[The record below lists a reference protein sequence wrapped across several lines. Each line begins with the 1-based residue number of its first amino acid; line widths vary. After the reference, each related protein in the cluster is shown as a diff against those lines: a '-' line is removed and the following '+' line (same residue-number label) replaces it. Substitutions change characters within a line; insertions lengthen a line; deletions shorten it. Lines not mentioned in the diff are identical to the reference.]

1 MDVVIKL
8 KSGEKY
14 KYIMRYYV
22 NMKGDIITI
31 VSYDNCSMS
40 FNRNDIEYI
49 KCIDPTVL
57 PY

>member
-8 KSGEKY
+8 KNGESY
-14 KYIMRYYV
+14 KYIMKYYV
-22 NMKGDIITI
+22 IMKGDKITI
-31 VSYDNCSMS
+31 VSYDSYDTS